1 MSCAHKMFPRRLAE
15 KINKK
20 KRYRRYYY
28 WITDDKVKKQ
38 KESLPYFSS
47 YRKKDGRF
55 FCWQKRKKKEKTA
68 HPSPEGSTTF
78 GSDWNGRSRP
88 FGLLV
93 LVMASS
99 HFGRSRTTVSFH
111 HRLTALIEFRHYMAG
126 PVTRRM
132 LMMELIHLL
141 SLLFNEKKNNLF
153 FFFFQRKIRA
163 GHNNNNN
170 NHKKTFWQKS
180 CGAFTKGE
188 TFPIRPWRVELL

>member
-1 MSCAHKMFPRRLAE
+1 LLATE
-15 KINKK
+15 
-20 KRYRRYYY
+20 
-28 WITDDKVKKQ
+28 
-38 KESLPYFSS
+38 
-47 YRKKDGRF
+47 
-55 FCWQKRKKKEKTA
+55 KRKKNA

-93 LVMASS
+93 LVMASN

-141 SLLFNEKKNNLF
+141 SFLF
-153 FFFFQRKIRA
+153 FSME
-163 GHNNNNN
+163 
-170 NHKKTFWQKS
+170 KKTFSSFSSNGK
-180 CGAFTKGE
+180 FVRDTTTTTTTTKNVLAKKVAGPSPRAKHFLFVLE
-188 TFPIRPWRVELL
+188 ELSFCKTPLYLLLLLFYTSRVEKERTNFV